1 MFKKILVANRGD
13 VALRVMRACRE
24 LGVKS
29 VAVYSDADRN
39 ALHVRYADEAY
50 PVGEGPARVSYLNI
64 GRLIDVAIRS
74 RADAVHPGYG
84 FLAENP
90 RLPQA
95 CMEAEISFIG
105 PDAEMIRRLGE
116 RLRVREDLQRAGF
129 PVLPASAIGAN
140 ESDWH
145 EAAQRLGFPLVVKPT
160 AGSGGRGERWVGSEE
175 NLGELLAAARREA
188 ELAFGDGAVYLE
200 RALQGVRHIEV
211 QLLADAFGQ
220 VICLGESEGTI
231 QRRHQK
237 LVEEAPSPAVSSD
250 LRTRMQETAIAIARN
265 VDYVG
270 AATMDFVLDASG
282 QYYFMHMGPRLHVEH
297 PVIEMITGLDLVKEQ
312 IRIASGRRLRHSQS
326 VVTLRGCAIEC
337 RIHAEDPHDGFKPST
352 GRISRLS
359 EPSGPGV
366 RVESGVGEGSEISH
380 YYDSLISKV
389 VAWGET
395 RGEAILRMRRAL
407 DEYRI
412 VGVKTNIP
420 FLQQI
425 LNRTSFIGGQ
435 FDASQADQYF
445 TMVES
450 NRDVLREISAVAAVL
465 LTHEARTRRPRLAEP
480 RKKPSAWKVAGRW
493 EEMSD

>member
-1 MFKKILVANRGD
+1 
-13 VALRVMRACRE
+13 
-24 LGVKS
+24 
-29 VAVYSDADRN
+29 
-39 ALHVRYADEAY
+39 
-50 PVGEGPARVSYLNI
+50 
-64 GRLIDVAIRS
+64 
-74 RADAVHPGYG
+74 
-84 FLAENP
+84 
-90 RLPQA
+90 
-95 CMEAEISFIG
+95 MEAEISFIG
-105 PDAEMIRRLGE
+105 PDSETIRRLGE
-116 RLRVREDLQRAGF
+116 RLHVREELQHAGF
-129 PVLPASAIGAN
+129 PVLPASAVSLN
-140 ESDWH
+140 EADFRQ
-145 EAAQRLGFPLVVKPT
+145 AADRLGFPLVVKPV
-160 AGSGGRGERWVGSEE
+160 AGSGGRGERLVGSEDD
-175 NLGELLAAARREA
+175 LVELLAAARREA
-188 ELAFGDGAVYLE
+188 ELAFGEGAVYLE
-200 RALQGVRHIEV
+200 RALPGVRRIEV

-237 LVEEAPSPAVSSD
+237 LVEEAPSPAVSPD
-250 LRTRMQETAIAIARN
+250 LRARMQSTAIAIARQ
-265 VDYVG
+265 VGYVG
-270 AATMDFVLDASG
+270 AATMEFVLDASG
-282 QYYFMHMGPRLHVEH
+282 QYYFMHMSPRLHVEH

-312 IRIASGRRLRHSQS
+312 LRIASGRRLRHGQDAQS
-326 VVTLRGCAIEC
+326 GVPSSKPRGWEMLGRAMTLWGCALEC
-337 RIHAEDPHDGFKPST
+337 RVHAEDPYDGFKPST

-366 RVESGVGEGSEISH
+366 RVDSGIGEGSEISH

-435 FDASQADQYF
+435 FDGAQEDQYF
-445 TMVES
+445 AMVES
-450 NRDVLREISAVAAVL
+450 NRDELREISAVAAVL
-465 LTHEARTRRPRLAEP
+465 LTHEARTRRPTAGEL

>member
-13 VALRVMRACRE
+13 VALRIMRACRE

-29 VAVYSDADRN
+29 VAVYSDADRK

-50 PVGEGPARVSYLNI
+50 LVGEGPARSSYLNL
-64 GRLIDVAIRS
+64 GRIIDVAIRS

-84 FLAENP
+84 FFAENP
-90 RLPQA
+90 RLSQA
-95 CMEAEISFIG
+95 CMEAEIGFIG
-105 PDAEMIRRLGE
+105 PDAEMIRRLGD
-116 RLRVREDLQRAGF
+116 RLHVREELQRAGF
-129 PVLPASAIGAN
+129 PVVPMSAVGLDEA
-140 ESDWH
+140 DFR
-145 EAAQRLGFPLVVKPT
+145 EAARRLGFPLVVKPV
-160 AGSGGRGERWVGSEE
+160 AGSGGRGERLVGAEDE
-175 NLGELLAAARREA
+175 LAELLAAARREA
-188 ELAFGDGAVYLE
+188 ELAFGEGAVYLE
-200 RALQGVRHIEV
+200 RALSGVRRIEV
-211 QLLADAFGQ
+211 QLLADSFGQ

-237 LVEEAPSPAVSSD
+237 LVEEAPSPAVHPE
-250 LRTRMQETAIAIARN
+250 LRVRMQSTAIAITRQ
-265 VDYVG
+265 VGYVG
-270 AATMDFVLDASG
+270 AATMEFVLDASG
-282 QYYFMHMGPRLHVEH
+282 QYYFMHMSPRLHVEH
-297 PVIEMITGLDLVKEQ
+297 PVIEMVAGLDLVKEQ
-312 IRIASGRRLRHSQS
+312 IRIASGRKLRHGQDAVRLS
-326 VVTLRGCAIEC
+326 GCALEC
-337 RIHAEDPHDGFKPST
+337 RIHAEDPYDGFKPAI

-366 RVESGVGEGSEISH
+366 RVDSGVGEGSEISH

-435 FDASQADQYF
+435 FDASQEDQYF
-445 TMVES
+445 AMMES
-450 NRDVLREISAVAAVL
+450 NRDELREISAVAAVL
-465 LTHEARTRRPRLAEP
+465 LTHQSRTRRPAGEP
-480 RKKPSAWKVAGRW
+480 RTKPSAWKVAGRW